1 MIIQCNSCQKSFT
14 VADDA
19 ISKSGRLVQCGSC
32 GSKWTQFPLKEM
44 TTEEYRRPQT
54 ALKTE
59 STKTSVKSKKVKS
72 KKKINPYSEE
82 YLRKKHGIKI
92 INPSSLS
99 VKVHKIKKNSSFGFY
114 SYITILLVLTITA
127 FGILNLTKE
136 IIIFNFPKNEKY
148 IVYLYETLN
157 NIKTIFYN
165 IVFNF

>member
-1 MIIQCNSCQKSFT
+1 MLNRILKKSDWEKTSASSGEGFASNLLDCGAKPDALLKHSMIIDIVNSLNILHET
-14 VADDA
+14 EAVILDA
-19 ISKSGRLVQCGSC
+19 GSGTPPFLDAPS
-32 GSKWTQFPLKEM
+32 LL
-44 TTEEYRRPQT
+44 
-54 ALKTE
+54 A
-59 STKTSVKSKKVKS
+59 
-72 KKKINPYSEE
+72 I
-82 YLRKKHGIKI
+82 KHGIKI